1 MNANDLKPLMP
12 AMAAE
17 CDARYPAEA
26 CGLLIADAKGALS
39 FVAIPNIAGSASA
52 ALTSS
57 RTRRDGYV
65 MDPQRLFS
73 ELEKADEAGRVL
85 AGIVHSH
92 PDVGAYFSREDRD
105 MALGGGDSPLWPGVD
120 YLVISCRTGHTDDA
134 RLFHW
139 EDARKEFAEEPI
151 PVA

>member
-1 MNANDLKPLMP
+1 MNAADLKPLMP

-17 CDARYPAEA
+17 CNARYPAEA

-39 FVAIPNIAGSASA
+39 FVAIPNIAGTQSA
-52 ALTSS
+52 AQTSS
-57 RTRRDGYV
+57 RTGRDGYV
-65 MDPQRLFS
+65 MDPQRLVA
-73 ELEKADEAGRVL
+73 ELEKADAAGGAL

-92 PDVGAYFSREDRD
+92 PDVGAYFSREDRE

-120 YLVISCRTGHTDDA
+120 YLVISCRHGRTDDA

-139 EDARKEFAEEPI
+139 EDARREFAEEAIPI
-151 PVA
+151 R